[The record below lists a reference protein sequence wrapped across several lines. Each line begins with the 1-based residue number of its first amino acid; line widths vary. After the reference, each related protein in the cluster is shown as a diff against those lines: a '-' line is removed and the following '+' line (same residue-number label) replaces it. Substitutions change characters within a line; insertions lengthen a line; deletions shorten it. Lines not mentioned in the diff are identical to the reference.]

1 MALTTL
7 VPILHL
13 GFQLFS
19 FRSGQIAMVRKPART
34 DFNGMVD
41 VDSDRGLSLLSS
53 FIESV

>member
-1 MALTTL
+1 MSLTTL

-19 FRSGQIAMVRKPART
+19 FRSGQTAIVRKPART
-34 DFNGMVD
+34 DFNNMVD
-41 VDSDRGLSLLSS
+41 VDRDRGLSLLSS